1 MSPGRCTVHTE
12 LRTRCARG
20 AAVFALGLIVLAL
33 AGPLLDEV
41 FCDAVHA
48 WLGGHE
54 FGAGGRA
61 SLAPA
66 ARAVAASAESGPSWT
81 VALTLRVDGVHE
93 AHSLRV
99 NPRRMLW
106 LPWLLA
112 LTLTAAL
119 AREPVRALREA
130 LAVSALVA
138 GWALLGVWLTA
149 VWVFASVPGLVYTL
163 GPAAHAAVHALY
175 EGLVG
180 PPGAR
185 YVAGLVA
192 AALVHAV
199 AIFWERRAPRA
210 ASARRSALR
219 T

>member
-1 MSPGRCTVHTE
+1 VPPE
-12 LRTRCARG
+12 LRVRCAR
-20 AAVFALGLIVLAL
+20 AAVVFLLGLIVLAI

-66 ARAVAASAESGPSWT
+66 ARAVAVSAESGPSWT

-93 AHSLRV
+93 VHSLLL

-106 LPWLLA
+106 LPWLVA

-119 AREPVRALREA
+119 AREPVRALEQA
-130 LAVSALVA
+130 LAVSVLVA

-163 GPAAHAAVHALY
+163 GPSAHAAVHALY

-192 AALVHAV
+192 AAAVHA
-199 AIFWERRAPRA
+199 AALLWERRTVVAG
-210 ASARRSALR
+210 SARAR
-219 T
+219 TVRA